1 MLAATAIFTAIS
13 AAALIA
19 AMTIGGSIWLW
30 ICACMY
36 VIALVV
42 RILDVRRQRRE
53 MLAQQWPDQHMKRTG
68 GDA

>member
-19 AMTIGGSIWLW
+19 VMTVGGSFWLW
-30 ICACMY
+30 TCACMY

-53 MLAQQWPDQHMKRTG
+53 MLAQQWLDQHTNRTE

>member
-1 MLAATAIFTAIS
+1 MLAATATFTAIS

-19 AMTIGGSIWLW
+19 ALTIGGSFWLW
-30 ICACMY
+30 TCACMY
-36 VIALVV
+36 VIALVL

-53 MLAQQWPDQHMKRTG
+53 MLAQQWPDRLKEGTE